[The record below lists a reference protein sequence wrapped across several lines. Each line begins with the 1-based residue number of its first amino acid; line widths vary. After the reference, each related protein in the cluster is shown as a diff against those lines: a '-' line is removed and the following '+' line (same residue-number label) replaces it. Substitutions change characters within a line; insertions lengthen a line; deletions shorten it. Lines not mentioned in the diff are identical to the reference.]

1 MNRLFMLLLFSLVAG
16 CGQQEKIVQPKEPPL
31 RPVRYTVVKAAG
43 AERERTFTGSAR
55 AGFRSKMSFKVSGT
69 IKKLSVKLG
78 DQVRAGTLLA
88 ALDEKDYKLKVQQ
101 SEAALEQAN
110 AASRNA
116 EARYGRVRSLYENN
130 SISRSELDAARAAA
144 EQAKASV
151 QMLERQL
158 EQAKLQVTYTRLI
171 APSNCS
177 IAAVQAEVNENVAPG
192 QAVVLVTYGAS
203 PEVELS
209 MPEAYIA
216 LVEKGTTVQV
226 AFDALPDRTFPAVV
240 TEVGVAMRSISTT
253 FPVVVRLLKDVAEIR
268 PGMAASVVFRFD
280 KYSDKER
287 FLIPPFAVG
296 EDTRGRFVYVIKE
309 LKDGIGKIARQEVKT
324 GPLTSSGLEVFHG
337 VKPGDVVV
345 TAGVSKIKEGL
356 KVKVSQP

>member
-1 MNRLFMLLLFSLVAG
+1 MNRLYILLLFSLVAG
-16 CGQQEKIVQPKEPPL
+16 CGQQQKVLQPKEPPL

-55 AGFRSKMSFKVSGT
+55 AGFRSKMSFKVAGT
-69 IKKLSVKLG
+69 IKQLPVKLG
-78 DQVRAGTLLA
+78 DEVKAGTLLA

-101 SEAALEQAN
+101 SEAALKQAK

-130 SISRSELDAARAAA
+130 SISRSELDGSRAAA
-144 EQAKASV
+144 EQARASV

-158 EQAKLQVTYTRLI
+158 EQAKLQVTYTRLV

-177 IAAVQAEVNENVAPG
+177 IAEVQAEVNENVASG

-209 MPEAYIA
+209 MPESYIA

-226 AFDALPDRTFPAVV
+226 SFDALPDRTFPAVV
-240 TEVGVAMRSISTT
+240 TEVGTAMRAISTT
-253 FPVVVRLLKDVAEIR
+253 FPVVVRLLKDVTEIR

-280 KYSDKER
+280 KYSEKER

-296 EDTRGRFVYVIKE
+296 EDTKGRFVYVIKE
-309 LKDGIGKIARQEVKT
+309 LKDGLGKVARQEVKT
-324 GPLTSSGLEVFHG
+324 GSLTSSGLEIFSG
-337 VKPGDVVV
+337 VKVGDVVV
-345 TAGVSKIKEGL
+345 TAGVSKIKAGL
-356 KVKVSQP
+356 MVKVPQP